1 MKGFLV
7 FSRGYKIGTLVT
19 NGLNHFVPILTF
31 ISVLSSTIE
40 QPLLITGKSSE
51 IKRDMGIKWVK
62 RLPSFP
68 VSFLQKKKD
77 LKFIQTTSQY
87 FKKWQDLSMVELFAK
102 IVAFQWA

>member
-62 RLPSFP
+62 DSPHSQ
-68 VSFLQKKKD
+68 SHSYKKR
-77 LKFIQTTSQY
+77 
-87 FKKWQDLSMVELFAK
+87 K
-102 IVAFQWA
+102 I